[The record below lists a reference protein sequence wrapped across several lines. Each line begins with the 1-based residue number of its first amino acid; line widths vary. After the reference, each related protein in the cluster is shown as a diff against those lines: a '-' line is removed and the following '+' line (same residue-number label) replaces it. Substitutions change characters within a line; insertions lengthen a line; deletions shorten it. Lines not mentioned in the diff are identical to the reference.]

1 MAEFWIF
8 FQLGLRHVLDI
19 NGYDHILFLVA
30 LTAPFLFKD
39 WKQILL
45 LVTVFTVGHT
55 VAMILSVYNVI
66 AMRSVIIEFLIPI
79 SILIT
84 ALFTL
89 LNGGKPGKP
98 QSQTIIMLITLFF
111 GIIHGLGFSTYFKSL
126 LSGSPTDKLLPLF
139 EFALGIEAA
148 QVIIVICVLV
158 ISYAIQT
165 FTKFN
170 KRDWTLILSAFVVG
184 VVLPMIIENDI
195 WK

>member
-1 MAEFWIF
+1 MSEFWIF

-19 NGYDHILFLVA
+19 NGYDHLLFLVA

-39 WKQILL
+39 WKQILI
-45 LVTVFTVGHT
+45 LVSVFTLGHT
-55 VAMILSVYNVI
+55 VAMLLNVYDILSI
-66 AMRSVIIEFLIPI
+66 PSAIIEFLIPS

-89 LNGGKPGKP
+89 LSGGKPAKP
-98 QSQTIIMLITLFF
+98 QSKNAIMFITLFF

-126 LSGSPTDKLLPLF
+126 LSGTPTDKLLPLF

-148 QVIIVICVLV
+148 QIIIVTIVL
-158 ISYAIQT
+158 IASYAVQT

-170 KRDWTLILSAFVVG
+170 KRDWTLVLSAFVIG
-184 VVLPMIIENDI
+184 VVLPLIVENDI

>member
-19 NGYDHILFLVA
+19 NGYDHLLFLVA

-39 WKQILL
+39 WKQILI
-45 LVTVFTVGHT
+45 LVTVFTLGHT
-55 VAMILSVYNVI
+55 VALLLNVFNLISVRGVL
-66 AMRSVIIEFLIPI
+66 VEFLIPI

-84 ALFTL
+84 AIFTL

-98 QSQTIIMLITLFF
+98 ASQSIIMFITLFF

-148 QVIIVICVLV
+148 QVIVVVCVLV
-158 ISYAIQT
+158 LSYIVQT

-170 KRDWTLILSAFVVG
+170 KRDWTLVLSAFVVG
-184 VVLPMIIENDI
+184 VVLPMIIGNNI